1 MASRI
6 FTAWIFYTVASLRWV
21 KQNGLC
27 ADLHVDTWYVQDN
40 ILITRDGNACLA
52 DFGIT
57 YRFTYDG
64 PCMFKLRT
72 ARYMAPEQFY
82 RTTFE
87 TNGINPASKESDVYS
102 LAMTSFTV
110 CSSSR

>member
-1 MASRI
+1 M
-6 FTAWIFYTVASLRWV
+6 VALLRWV
-21 KQNGLC
+21 KRNRLC
-27 ADLHVDTWYVQDN
+27 ANLHVDTPYVQNN
-40 ILITRDGNACLA
+40 ILITPDGNACLG

-57 YRFTYDG
+57 NKIAGLSPR
-64 PCMFKLRT
+64 MFKLRT
-72 ARYMAPEQFY
+72 ARYMAPERFH
-82 RTTFE
+82 RITLE